1 MRSRRCF
8 ARTPIGLGVFMEK
21 IKGFV
26 KQNLKLILFV
36 LCGLLV
42 VTGILVIT
50 LGGGQSD
57 GFLKAMFVIFG
68 VVLEL
73 LACSL
78 AFLEIV
84 LGGGEPANFFL
95 YDNKR
100 GVNVPIEDLDF
111 ARVDK
116 KMTFVMTNLTE
127 NASEVWTKRIIFTES
142 SEILRANEALV
153 PLVAYK
159 MLYDLAQR
167 ANEGV
172 WEQYLAADAFVIEDI
187 AAALELNGDSELG
200 NAFKFL
206 FENAAGSHERT
217 AKFLTDNKKYI
228 QSKMLKY
235 VKANIEKF

>member
-8 ARTPIGLGVFMEK
+8 VGAPIGLGVFMEK

-42 VTGILVIT
+42 VAGILVIT

-78 AFLEIV
+78 AFLAIV

-100 GVNVPIEDLDF
+100 GVNVPIEELDF
-111 ARVDK
+111 TRVDK

-127 NASEVWTKRIIFTES
+127 NASEVWAKRVIFAES
-142 SEILRANEALV
+142 SEILRENETFV

-206 FENAAGSHERT
+206 FENASGSYERT